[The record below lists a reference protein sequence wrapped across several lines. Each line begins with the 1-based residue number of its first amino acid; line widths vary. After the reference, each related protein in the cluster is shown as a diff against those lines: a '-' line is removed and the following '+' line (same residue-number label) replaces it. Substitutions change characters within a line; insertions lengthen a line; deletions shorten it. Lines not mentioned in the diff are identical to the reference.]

1 MFIMHIPWFFSF
13 LQICRSSLYIWDIS
27 PLCVISPS
35 IFSLKLWYLVPIF
48 FLLLLLYFLI
58 TSSLIMDYLNVCLVF
73 KCWQIFS
80 SSLLLVS
87 SLIPLYLE
95 NMLCTISIL
104 LNLSKFVLRPM
115 IGSLLVSSCRHWE
128 ARTRCSCLWNVV

>member
-1 MFIMHIPWFFSF
+1 M
-13 LQICRSSLYIWDIS
+13 SLH
-27 PLCVISPS
+27 LFT
-35 IFSLKLWYLVPIF
+35 FSLISLISMLQFSPYRSCAC
-48 FLLLLLYFLI
+48 FLSLTLKYFLKKKIVNVIIFLI
-58 TSSLIMDYLNVCLVF
+58 TSSLIMDYLNVCLVL

-80 SSLLLVS
+80 LSLLLVS

-128 ARTRCSCLWNVV
+128 ACTRCSCLWNVV